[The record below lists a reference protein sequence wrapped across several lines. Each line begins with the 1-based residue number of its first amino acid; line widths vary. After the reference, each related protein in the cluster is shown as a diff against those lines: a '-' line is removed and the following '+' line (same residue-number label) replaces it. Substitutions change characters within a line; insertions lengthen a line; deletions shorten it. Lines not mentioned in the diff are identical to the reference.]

1 MFVFTFSYNCSPH
14 ALQATVVLSL
24 VFLLKTERAWKVGL
38 DRVVVCDKYT
48 AHPWHWRTRRPV
60 QRPGY
65 AHLICLECVSRMQ
78 APARW
83 PIFFPCQEERAAPRP
98 IARGGAWGAPHR
110 VPRQSLSVSKRPWSP
125 PKLAQRVSSGLVW
138 GRSALLDA
146 AEI

>member
-1 MFVFTFSYNCSPH
+1 M
-14 ALQATVVLSL
+14 
-24 VFLLKTERAWKVGL
+24 
-38 DRVVVCDKYT
+38 
-48 AHPWHWRTRRPV
+48 

-83 PIFFPCQEERAAPRP
+83 PIFFLVKRNELHPGQSP
-98 IARGGAWGAPHR
+98 GGELGEPHR